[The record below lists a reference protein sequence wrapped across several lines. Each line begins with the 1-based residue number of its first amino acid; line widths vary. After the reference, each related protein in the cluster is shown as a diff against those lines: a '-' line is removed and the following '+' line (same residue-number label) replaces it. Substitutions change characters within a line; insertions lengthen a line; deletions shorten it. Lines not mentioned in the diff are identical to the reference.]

1 MGLIQWKDK
10 QGRAWSFRLNI
21 ADTKRLKD
29 AGFDIGD
36 PQSFQKM
43 LSSALTCVELITEA
57 LRPQWTQANLTA
69 LQFEELIT
77 EDVGTL
83 EAVQA
88 CFIEGL
94 RDFFLRLGESAMAKI
109 VEKARKATQASK
121 AAMAARADSQALDS
135 LIQKALEKEESD
147 FRKALAAEEAKLS
160 GKTLPS
166 AAGSLEATQT
176 PGPFES
182 LPQQ

>member
-10 QGRAWSFRLNI
+10 EGRAWSFRLNI

-36 PQSFQKM
+36 PESFRKM
-43 LSSALTCVELITEA
+43 LNSSLTCVELIAEA
-57 LRPQWTQANLTA
+57 LRPQWTEIDLTA

-94 RDFFLRLGESAMAKI
+94 KDFFLRLGENAMAKI
-109 VEKARKATQASK
+109 VEKAQTAAKASK
-121 AAMAARADSQALDS
+121 QAMAARADSQALDS
-135 LIQKALEKEESD
+135 LIRKALAKEESD
-147 FRKALAAEEAKLS
+147 FQKVLAAEEAKLS
-160 GKTLPS
+160 GETS
-166 AAGSLEATQT
+166 QSVAESSEATQT
-176 PGPFES
+176 PGPSET
-182 LPQQ
+182 

>member
-10 QGRAWSFRLNI
+10 KGRAWSFRLNI

-36 PQSFQKM
+36 PESFRKM
-43 LSSALTCVELITEA
+43 LASSLTCVELITEA
-57 LRPQWTQANLTA
+57 LRPQWTQAQLTC

-94 RDFFLRLGESAMAKI
+94 KDFFLRLGENAMAKI
-109 VEKARKATQASK
+109 VEKAQAATKASK
-121 AAMAARADSQALDS
+121 VAMAARAESRALDS

-147 FRKALAAEEAKLS
+147 FRKVLAAEEAKLS
-160 GKTLPS
+160 GATLPNAVES
-166 AAGSLEATQT
+166 SGATQT
-176 PGPFES
+176 PGPSET
-182 LPQQ
+182 